1 MGLCP
6 QRGEP
11 VSPVATETPKKQYLN
26 ALHDALDEELARNP
40 DLICLGEDIGLL
52 GGAFGVTDGL
62 QAKYG
67 PDRIFDMP
75 ISEAAI
81 IGAAVGAALNGK
93 TVMAEMQFI
102 DFISCGFDQIVNML
116 ATYHYRTAGEVS
128 MPIVVR
134 GPAGAYG
141 GGALYHSQM
150 NESWFCNSP
159 GLKVVCPSTPSD
171 AKGLLTASLRDPNPV
186 LFFEIKELYRK
197 REIEEDIPDNHIV
210 KLGEAAIRRMGS
222 DITFVSY
229 GQNVYHCLQA
239 ADVLAEQ
246 GVNAEVI
253 DIRTLVPLDEE
264 TIFASLE
271 KTNRLI
277 VVNEAPMT
285 CGFAGEIVAR
295 VSEKAFH
302 LLDAPPVRITRMDT
316 PVPWAKP
323 LELHVLPSV
332 ERIVAQAQRL
342 IKY

>member
-1 MGLCP
+1 MAKTTTTDAPAQVKKSYL
-6 QRGEP
+6 
-11 VSPVATETPKKQYLN
+11 VALKE
-26 ALHDALDEELARNP
+26 ALDEEMGANP
-40 DLICLGEDIGLL
+40 DMLCLGEDIGLL

-67 PDRIFDMP
+67 SHRVMDMP

-81 IGAAVGAALNGK
+81 VGVATGAAMNGK

-116 ATYHYRTAGEVS
+116 ATYHYRTAGEVA
-128 MPIVVR
+128 PNVVIR

-150 NESWFCNSP
+150 NESWFAHSP
-159 GLKVVCPSTPSD
+159 GLRVICPSTPYD
-171 AKGLLTASLRDPNPV
+171 AKGLLKTCLRDPNPAI
-186 LFFEIKELYRK
+186 FYEIKELYRK
-197 REIEEDIPDNHIV
+197 RDIEEELPEVDYTVP
-210 KLGEAAIRRMGS
+210 LGKAAIRREGS

-229 GQNVYHCLQA
+229 GQNVYHCMEA
-239 ADVLAEQ
+239 AKLLEEQ
-246 GVNAEVI
+246 EGVQAEVI
-253 DIRTLVPLDEE
+253 DIRTLVPLDEDAIIE
-264 TIFASLE
+264 SIA
-271 KTNRLI
+271 KTNRVV

-295 VSEKAFH
+295 IADRGFEF
-302 LLDAPPVRITRMDT
+302 LDAPPVRVTRLDT

-332 ERIVAQAQRL
+332 EKVIEAARRVLRF
-342 IKY
+342 